1 MSQRRPRQAGNSV
14 VHVMSPRTDTF
25 DSLLRAATDELYTK
39 GQVNF
44 PAAILVKSLSLPCVG
59 PLIDRSLW
67 GAAVPTSGYP
77 RDIAGLQ
84 HI

>member
-1 MSQRRPRQAGNSV
+1 MSYLLEQTPSTVFFAA
-14 VHVMSPRTDTF
+14 VM
-25 DSLLRAATDELYTK
+25 DELYTK

-77 RDIAGLQ
+77 REIAGMQ